1 MYYSL
6 DTDGLD
12 NVYMEKE
19 VGQNGHINLGMGRM
33 WDVAENAINL
43 PYRFTM
49 VPSTAVRE
57 GAAPSLYG
65 WYPGSHLMQQRLV
78 DVLRGAGVDNLQTFA
93 SEVRRQDT
101 NEAVPGY
108 VVENIVGRVA
118 CARMK
123 ESTKEQLIGHAYV
136 FQNLIIDPKQI
147 GDLLIFRLHQ
157 SPMVVLVHER
167 IARAIEAGN
176 FLGLTL
182 EAVAETTNPA

>member
-33 WDVAENAINL
+33 WDVTENAINL

-49 VPSTAVRE
+49 VPTTAVRE
-57 GAAPSLYG
+57 GAAPRLYG
-65 WYPGSHLMQQRLV
+65 WYPGSHVMQQRMV
-78 DVLRGAGVDNLQTFA
+78 DVLRGAGVDNVQTFPA
-93 SEVRRQDT
+93 EVRRQDT
-101 NEAVPGY
+101 NEEVPGY

-123 ESTKEQLIGHAYV
+123 ESTKDHLIGHAYV
-136 FQNLIIDPKQI
+136 FHNLIIDPKNI
-147 GDLLIFRLHQ
+147 GDLLMFRLHQ
-157 SPMVVLVHER
+157 SPMVVLVHEKV
-167 IARAIEAGN
+167 ARAIEAAN

-182 EAVAETTNPA
+182 EPVAETPQPA